1 MTRLI
6 DSSLE
11 KLSTIMSDMG
21 EMAIQCISLATDSY
35 LQGSSNSDKV
45 HDLSDQIRQKYF
57 QVEDLIFDMMLKYQP
72 VAEDFR
78 MIRSCTEI
86 SYAYSRFGRYAYDIT
101 QLREVFGNVS
111 DCKNTSLLEISKK
124 VKRMIQ
130 DAVLSFA
137 ELDIRKAQRIHEDE
151 EFIDR
156 LYKNRLPAL
165 IESKDTKCAL
175 AEALLLR
182 YLERIGDHAVFMSD
196 AINIYRFTFFEIS
209 SREVFLQ
216 SDTLPKTSRSC
227 RNIVC
232 ITTKSRICV

>member
-11 KLSTIMSDMG
+11 KLSTIMADMG
-21 EMAIQCISLATDSY
+21 DMAIKCISLATESY
-35 LQGSSNSDKV
+35 LDGIANSDKV

-72 VAEDFR
+72 VADDFR

-101 QLREVFGNVS
+101 QLREVFGDIS
-111 DCKNTSLLEISKK
+111 DCKNTPLLEISNK

-137 ELDIRKAQRIHEDE
+137 ELDIRKAERIQQDE
-151 EFIDR
+151 EFIDHI
-156 LYKNRLPAL
+156 YKSRLPTL
-165 IESKDTKCAL
+165 IKSNDTKCAL

-182 YLERIGDHAVFMSD
+182 YLERIGDHAVYMSD
-196 AINIYRFTFFEIS
+196 AVNYI
-209 SREVFLQ
+209 
-216 SDTLPKTSRSC
+216 
-227 RNIVC
+227 
-232 ITTKSRICV
+232 ITGKHKPTQKQIDSHTK

>member
-101 QLREVFGNVS
+101 TAARGFW
-111 DCKNTSLLEISKK
+111 
-124 VKRMIQ
+124 
-130 DAVLSFA
+130 
-137 ELDIRKAQRIHEDE
+137 QRI
-151 EFIDR
+151 R
-156 LYKNRLPAL
+156 L
-165 IESKDTKCAL
+165 
-175 AEALLLR
+175 
-182 YLERIGDHAVFMSD
+182 
-196 AINIYRFTFFEIS
+196 
-209 SREVFLQ
+209 
-216 SDTLPKTSRSC
+216 
-227 RNIVC
+227 
-232 ITTKSRICV
+232 

>member
-137 ELDIRKAQRIHEDE
+137 ELDIRKPQRA
-151 EFIDR
+151 
-156 LYKNRLPAL
+156 PW
-165 IESKDTKCAL
+165 SKTKRHTRRISKKKCHKPQTTARRIL
-175 AEALLLR
+175 AILCE
-182 YLERIGDHAVFMSD
+182 
-196 AINIYRFTFFEIS
+196 
-209 SREVFLQ
+209 
-216 SDTLPKTSRSC
+216 SRS
-227 RNIVC
+227 VFA
-232 ITTKSRICV
+232 

>member
-86 SYAYSRFGRYAYDIT
+86 SYAYSDLVVLCIRYYESVASEIH
-101 QLREVFGNVS
+101 FGNLS
-111 DCKNTSLLEISKK
+111 DCPNTSI
-124 VKRMIQ
+124 VK
-130 DAVLSFA
+130 SFSS
-137 ELDIRKAQRIHEDE
+137 E
-151 EFIDR
+151 
-156 LYKNRLPAL
+156 
-165 IESKDTKCAL
+165 ESKTCHYPNCPCRILQL
-175 AEALLLR
+175 AHMQ
-182 YLERIGDHAVFMSD
+182 GSVNS
-196 AINIYRFTFFEIS
+196 FFVS
-209 SREVFLQ
+209 KFH
-216 SDTLPKTSRSC
+216 
-227 RNIVC
+227 
-232 ITTKSRICV
+232 

>member
-111 DCKNTSLLEISKK
+111 DCKNTSLRCS
-124 VKRMIQ
+124 
-130 DAVLSFA
+130 
-137 ELDIRKAQRIHEDE
+137 
-151 EFIDR
+151 
-156 LYKNRLPAL
+156 
-165 IESKDTKCAL
+165 
-175 AEALLLR
+175 ALLC
-182 YLERIGDHAVFMSD
+182 RIRHLALCGASLARAWSKTKRHTRRISQKKCHKPQTTARRIL
-196 AINIYRFTFFEIS
+196 AILYE
-209 SREVFLQ
+209 
-216 SDTLPKTSRSC
+216 SRS
-227 RNIVC
+227 VFA
-232 ITTKSRICV
+232 

>member
-1 MTRLI
+1 MYLGKQFFCTELAKYVQGL
-6 DSSLE
+6 DNDTSEDSLE

-21 EMAIQCISLATDSY
+21 EMAIQCISLATAY

-45 HDLSDQIRQKYF
+45 HDLSDHIRQKYF

-196 AINIYRFTFFEIS
+196 AINY
-209 SREVFLQ
+209 
-216 SDTLPKTSRSC
+216 
-227 RNIVC
+227 IVTGKHRPTQKQ
-232 ITTKSRICV
+232 IDSHTK

>member
-182 YLERIGDHAVFMSD
+182 YLERIGASMQ
-196 AINIYRFTFFEIS
+196 Y
-209 SREVFLQ
+209 
-216 SDTLPKTSRSC
+216 SC
-227 RNIVC
+227 TVMQ
-232 ITTKSRICV
+232 

>member
-1 MTRLI
+1 MARLI

-196 AINIYRFTFFEIS
+196 AINY
-209 SREVFLQ
+209 
-216 SDTLPKTSRSC
+216 
-227 RNIVC
+227 IVTGKHRPTQKQ
-232 ITTKSRICV
+232 IDSHTK